1 LTDASRHSG
10 RSFAISGGTS
20 GIGLACARRLLEEGA
35 AVWVTGTS
43 PESTERARAELPG
56 LAGASVCDVA
66 DEGSVASAFEAIAG
80 ALGRLDGA
88 FVNAGIDGQ
97 GAEVPDIELA
107 HLRRVIDVNVVGA
120 FLFARAALALMGD
133 GTSLVF
139 NASIN
144 ATRPEP
150 GFADYNLSK
159 AAVASLAKTMALE
172 LAPRHIAVTAVCAG
186 YIRTPMTAGYLD
198 DPGTSEELLGQIPA
212 GRFGKPEEVAGLV
225 SFLLDPEAAYMTG
238 SLATIDGGRSV

>member
-1 LTDASRHSG
+1 M
-10 RSFAISGGTS
+10 ISGGTS

-43 PESTERARAELPG
+43 PDSTERARGELPA

-66 DEGSVASAFEAIAG
+66 DEDAVTRTFEAVADTFG
-80 ALGRLDGA
+80 KLDGA
-88 FVNAGIDGQ
+88 FVNAGIDGK
-97 GAEVPDIELA
+97 GAEVSEIEVA

-120 FLFARAALALMGD
+120 FLFARTALRLMDD
-133 GTSLVF
+133 GASVVF
-139 NASIN
+139 NASVN
-144 ATRPEP
+144 ATRPEA

-159 AAVASLAKTMALE
+159 AAVASLAQTMALE
-172 LAPRHIAVTAVCAG
+172 LAPRIAVTAVCAG

-198 DPGTSEELLGQIPA
+198 DPGTSGELLDQIPA

>member
-1 LTDASRHSG
+1 MTAARGHQG
-10 RSFAISGGTS
+10 RRFAISGGTS
-20 GIGLACARRLLEEGA
+20 GIGLACARRLLDEGA
-35 AVWVTGTS
+35 EVWVTGTS
-43 PESTERARAELPG
+43 SDSTERARQELPA

-66 DEGSVASAFEAIAG
+66 DEESVALAFAAIADSFG
-80 ALGRLDGA
+80 GLDGA
-88 FVNAGIDGQ
+88 FVNAGIDGK
-97 GAEVPDIELA
+97 GAEVPAIEVA

-120 FLFARAALALMGD
+120 FLFARGALALMDD
-133 GTSLVF
+133 GASIVF

-144 ATRPEP
+144 ATRPEA

-172 LAPRHIAVTAVCAG
+172 LAPRRIAVTAVCAG

-198 DPGTSEELLGQIPA
+198 DPETSGELLDQIPA
-212 GRFGKPEEVAGLV
+212 RRFGEPEEVAGLV